1 MKYLVVAAVFLLN
14 LPAAV
19 FAHGVDISEVTGRQ
33 DVYTIKFSYT
43 DGTPMLVAK
52 VKVFP
57 PSSPDAPAQE
67 SIADRNGYFS
77 FVNDES
83 GEWRLT
89 GEDGMGHKGEIVVAV
104 AGAEAAGTG
113 TGTAGGVPDGAAA
126 ADSIGGKASLALRIV
141 LGLSLILNV
150 FAVYH
155 FLLAGFAKKGGG
167 YAHQ

>member
-1 MKYLVVAAVFLLN
+1 MKYLFAAAVLFLI
-14 LPAAV
+14 LPAAI
-19 FAHGVDISEVTGRQ
+19 FAHGVEISDVTGQQ
-33 DVYTIKFSYT
+33 DIYTIRFSYT
-43 DGTPMLVAK
+43 DGTPMLFAK

-77 FVNDES
+77 FVNDEP

-89 GEDGMGHKGEIVVAV
+89 AEDGMGHKGEILVAA
-104 AGAEAAGTG
+104 AGGTEAAGTEAG
-113 TGTAGGVPDGAAA
+113 GGADTAGGKPP
-126 ADSIGGKASLALRIV
+126 LPLRLI

-150 FAVYH
+150 FAVYN
-155 FLLAGFAKKGGG
+155 FVLAGLARKRGA

>member
-1 MKYLVVAAVFLLN
+1 MREAQQTASMKHLFAAAALVLI

-19 FAHGVDISEVTGRQ
+19 FAHGVEISDVTGRP
-33 DVYTIKFSYT
+33 DIRTIRFSYT
-43 DGTPMLVAK
+43 DGTPMLFAK

-89 GEDGMGHKGEIVVAV
+89 AEDGMGHKGEVLVTTAAV
-104 AGAEAAGTG
+104 PGAAEAAEPAEKTG
-113 TGTAGGVPDGAAA
+113 EP
-126 ADSIGGKASLALRIV
+126 ASLALRLI
-141 LGLSLILNV
+141 LGLSLILNI
-150 FAVYH
+150 FAFYSFV
-155 FLLAGFAKKGGG
+155 LRGITKKRRVHA
-167 YAHQ
+167 YQ

>member
-1 MKYLVVAAVFLLN
+1 MKRLFVAAVLVLI

-19 FAHGVDISEVTGRQ
+19 FAHGVEISDVTGQQ
-33 DVYTIKFSYT
+33 DVYTVKFSYT
-43 DGTPMLVAK
+43 DGTPMLFAK

-77 FVNDES
+77 FVNDEP
-83 GEWRLT
+83 GEWRLAA
-89 GEDGMGHKGEIVVAV
+89 EDGIGHRGEVMVTTAAV
-104 AGAEAAGTG
+104 SGTEEAGEPAKKTG
-113 TGTAGGVPDGAAA
+113 GQ
-126 ADSIGGKASLALRIV
+126 ASLAMRVI

-150 FAVYH
+150 FAVYN
-155 FLLAGFAKKGGG
+155 FVLAGFSKKRSA